1 MTNRELLAAIQ
12 CLLDYLKSG
21 CPTGSDM
28 VKATL
33 KSLLEEQTRR
43 SLEQKDE

>member
-1 MTNRELLAAIQ
+1 MNNRELLAAIQ
-12 CLLDYLKSG
+12 CLLSFLETG
-21 CPTGSDM
+21 CPVGSDM
-28 VKATL
+28 VKTHL